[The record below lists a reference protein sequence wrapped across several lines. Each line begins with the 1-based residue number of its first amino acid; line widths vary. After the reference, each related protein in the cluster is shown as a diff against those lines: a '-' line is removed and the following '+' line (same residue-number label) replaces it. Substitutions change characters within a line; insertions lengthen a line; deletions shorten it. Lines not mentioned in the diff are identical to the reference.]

1 MLATTPFQNITQN
14 IIIDFVEKDNVID
27 NQYNLEFDILIL
39 LLDNK

>member
-1 MLATTPFQNITQN
+1 MLATTPLQNRTQN

>member
-1 MLATTPFQNITQN
+1 MLAKTTLQNTAQN

-39 LLDNK
+39 LMDNK

>member
-1 MLATTPFQNITQN
+1 MLATIPLQNTTQN